1 MSTAGLQAPSVK
13 GVGEDR
19 YLEDFPALFVFFFS
33 MTGVPIFGLALGQLG
48 GLLVDHH
55 IAAKERESMA
65 KLLTKDEFDS
75 VSGLDYGAGDEGAQL
90 VSFAEFALLEMLRL
104 GKTNVEQMK
113 HIKEEFQRRDEDG
126 SGDLTWEEIR
136 LFQVSR
142 AARSM
147 EVQLLM
153 RRDGLSIKDANNA
166 VFGNKGK
173 GIGEFTPIAIP
184 CDALPDSSVLGIHVG
199 LWLGR
204 IVAFRG
210 DRDLEFRKV
219 HNADGLEAPLRP
231 PPLQCSSA

>member
-173 GIGEFTPIAIP
+173 GIDEKKLEELDILADMSTFLKQAAANESSRRAS
-184 CDALPDSSVLGIHVG
+184 DAAGADKEELLPAAAV
-199 LWLGR
+199 
-204 IVAFRG
+204 
-210 DRDLEFRKV
+210 
-219 HNADGLEAPLRP
+219 
-231 PPLQCSSA
+231 